1 MAFADI
7 FNASKP
13 LYDTNVMAVELLP
26 ANRFVGFD
34 GKKCAAGALAQ
45 GVTYHQIP
53 EGKLDTIGV
62 IGSMLIEASEPI
74 AKGNKIASA
83 ADGKA
88 KAAGVGEEINGV
100 AYSDALAAG
109 EMVEVLLRW

>member
-1 MAFADI
+1 MGFTDI

-13 LYDTNVMAVELLP
+13 LYNTNVTAAELLP

-34 GKKCAAGALAQ
+34 GKQCAIGALAQ

-53 EGKLDTIGV
+53 DGKLDTIGV

-88 KAAGVGEEINGV
+88 KVATIGEEVNGV
-100 AYSDALAAG
+100 AYSAALAAG